1 MGRLIIAVA
10 WCPGRKGV
18 STVLC
23 DMSSGAVLLCDMG
36 SGTVLHGTSS

>member
-18 STVLC
+18 SAVLY
-23 DMSSGAVLLCDMG
+23 DMSSGAVLLCGMG
-36 SGTVLHGTSS
+36 SGTVLRGTDS